1 MAIGR
6 VRMAGGGAA
15 GSFFYF
21 SGDNK
26 YLVKTISASE
36 RRTLRRILRD
46 YVAHFQNNRH
56 SLLSRIYGLYKLKL
70 DDTTSTF
77 VIMGNVFNP
86 AIPIHQ
92 RFDLKVPHPCGHG
105 AGVAGPHSRAHAPVH
120 NHGFGTPPQGSTQG
134 RTVGEAHLNEPGV
147 VYKDLDFIKLGA
159 LLARCARLAHDACAN
174 NPRLCCACVARA
186 GGQDAKSTLAS
197 ISRPP

>member
-1 MAIGR
+1 MAIR
-6 VRMAGGGAA
+6 RMSIADGVAA

-86 AIPIHQ
+86 AIPVHQ
-92 RFDLKVPHPCGHG
+92 RFDLKVPARWHD
-105 AGVAGPHSRAHAPVH
+105 ARAAGPHSRTLATILGHSIRTLARGRRRAAQSVRRTCTSPASSTRTWTLSSSVRCSP
-120 NHGFGTPPQGSTQG
+120 GTPGWSTTRALKIHGSAAFESCCRAQG
-134 RTVGEAHLNEPGV
+134 
-147 VYKDLDFIKLGA
+147 
-159 LLARCARLAHDACAN
+159 
-174 NPRLCCACVARA
+174 
-186 GGQDAKSTLAS
+186 AKSTLAS
-197 ISRPP
+197 ISRRL